1 MELKTQTE
9 TILSAAVG
17 IAVTLLVIFAI
28 VWAAGKG
35 WKFGMK

>member
-1 MELKTQTE
+1 MKEQTQ

-35 WKFGMK
+35 WKFATK